1 MTTETAT
8 HTTDVNA
15 LRNLGSEWM
24 KGGKHRIY
32 FNNLQKLA
40 GYDGLVVDHY
50 NTGNI
55 ASATLDGRKI
65 SNSQAGRIIG
75 SFQSAKLWYDVLT
88 GKWWSSGL
96 DDDDR
101 DAIIAEIKR
110 QAEGAGADASLTCRR
125 CHTTGAARQYP
136 FSTNPGSGFCD
147 DCHN

>member
-8 HTTDVNA
+8 RTIDVNA

-32 FNNLQKLA
+32 FNNLQELA
-40 GYDGLVVDHY
+40 GYGGLVTEHY
-50 NTGNI
+50 NSGAI
-55 ASATLDGRKI
+55 ASATLGGEKI
-65 SNSQAGRIIG
+65 SNSQVGRIIG

-96 DDDDR
+96 DDEDR

-110 QAEGAGADASLTCRR
+110 QAEDADTGTSLSCRR
-125 CHTTGAARQYP
+125 CHTTGMAGQYP
-136 FSTNPGSGFCD
+136 FSTNPGSGLCD
-147 DCHN
+147 DCNY

>member
-8 HTTDVNA
+8 RTIDVNA

-32 FNNLQKLA
+32 FNDLQELA
-40 GYDGLVVDHY
+40 GYGGLVTDHY
-50 NTGNI
+50 NSGAI

-65 SNSQAGRIIG
+65 SNSQAGRIIDTYR
-75 SFQSAKLWYDVLT
+75 SAKLWYDVLT

-96 DDDDR
+96 GDDDR

-110 QAEGAGADASLTCRR
+110 QATGADTGLTCRR
-125 CHTTGAARQYP
+125 CHTIGVAGQYP
-136 FSTNPGSGFCD
+136 FSTNPSAGLCD
-147 DCHN
+147 DCVN